1 MCGVWWLGVGGGNGM
16 GGVCVVCGDGR
27 NNINVWLMGRQL
39 QGEFREKID
48 NNYLRSSDMRITDIY
63 G

>member
-1 MCGVWWLGVGGGNGM
+1 MGIALDKAPDNRRQSIARLGVGGGNGM

-39 QGEFREKID
+39 QVEFRGK
-48 NNYLRSSDMRITDIY
+48 NR
-63 G
+63 

>member
-1 MCGVWWLGVGGGNGM
+1 MGGGNGM

-48 NNYLRSSDMRITDIY
+48 NNYLRSY
-63 G
+63 GHANYRYLWLNSAEG